1 MATDTMGGINM
12 RSFFAG
18 LIVAAAAL
26 GQSAVQAIP
35 MTYTGLYN
43 TGVNAAGVSQ
53 ASTTAEAH
61 WCVFIG
67 SSSSCDTPFVYADP
81 SGYPIPPWL
90 SGLAGGASGWIS
102 PFLNTFGVLNEIYTY
117 RYQFTGVSGPLA
129 ARDAHDDDLLGIKL
143 FNVTTSLL
151 VNTFSDSLPVHSFAN
166 WGSAIMLAASLNA
179 ADIYYLDYRVLN
191 NGGGPT
197 GLRVEFVPEPASL
210 ALTGLALGLLVA
222 YRRRTRQPL

>member
-1 MATDTMGGINM
+1 M

-26 GQSAVQAIP
+26 GQSVVQAIP
-35 MTYTGLYN
+35 ITYTGLYN
-43 TGVNAAGVSQ
+43 TGVNGAGLSQ
-53 ASTTAEAH
+53 ASGAAEAH

-90 SGLAGGASGWIS
+90 SGPAGGASGWIS
-102 PFLNTFGVLNEIYTY
+102 PFRNTLAAFNEIYTY
-117 RYQFTGVSGPLA
+117 RYQFTGVAGPLA
-129 ARDAHDDDLLGIKL
+129 ARDAHDDALLGITL
-143 FNVTTSLL
+143 FNVTTSTT
-151 VNTFSDSLPVHSFAN
+151 VGTFPDALPVHSFAS
-166 WGSAIMLAASLNA
+166 WGSATMLATSLNA
-179 ADIYYLDYRVLN
+179 ADTYYLDYRVQN

-197 GLRVEFVPEPASL
+197 GLRVEFIPEPASL
-210 ALTGLALGLLVA
+210 ALTGLALGLLVT

>member
-1 MATDTMGGINM
+1 M

-35 MTYTGLYN
+35 ITYNGLYN
-43 TGVNAAGVSQ
+43 TGVNGAGVSQ
-53 ASTTAEAH
+53 ASGTAEAH

-67 SSSSCDTPFVYADP
+67 SSSSCNTPFVYADP
-81 SGYPIPPWL
+81 SGFPIPPWL
-90 SGLAGGASGWIS
+90 SGPAGGVSGWIS
-102 PFLNTFGVLNEIYTY
+102 PFRDTLGVLNEIYTY

-129 ARDAHDDDLLGIKL
+129 ARDAHDDALLSITL
-143 FNVTTSLL
+143 YDVTNSTT
-151 VNTFSDSLPVHSFAN
+151 VNTFPDSVNPVHSFGN
-166 WGSAIMLAASLNA
+166 WGSAILLATSLNL
-179 ADIYYLDYRVLN
+179 ADTYYLDYRVQN

-197 GLRVEFVPEPASL
+197 GLRVEFIPEPASL

-222 YRRRTRQPL
+222 YRRRTRRPL

>member
-1 MATDTMGGINM
+1 M

-18 LIVAAAAL
+18 LIVAAAAF

-43 TGVNAAGVSQ
+43 TGVDGAGVSQ
-53 ASTTAEAH
+53 ASGAAEAH
-61 WCVFIG
+61 WCVFTGFPIG
-67 SSSSCDTPFVYADP
+67 PPTSCNTPFVYAEP
-81 SGYPIPPWL
+81 SGFPIPPWL
-90 SGLAGGASGWIS
+90 PGPAGGVSGWIS
-102 PFLNTFGVLNEIYTY
+102 PFRDTLGVFNEIYTY

-129 ARDAHDDDLLGIKL
+129 ARDAHDDALLGITL
-143 FNVTTSLL
+143 FNVSTLTT
-151 VNTFSDSLPVHSFAN
+151 VNTFSDSLPLHSFAS

-179 ADIYYLDYRVLN
+179 ADTYYLDYQVQN